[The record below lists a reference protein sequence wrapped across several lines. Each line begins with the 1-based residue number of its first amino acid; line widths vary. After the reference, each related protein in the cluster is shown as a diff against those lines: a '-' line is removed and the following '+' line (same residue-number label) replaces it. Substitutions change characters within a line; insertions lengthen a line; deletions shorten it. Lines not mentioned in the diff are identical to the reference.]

1 MADPTATAS
10 GPPPIPTE
18 PFIPISDRAA
28 FLARVH
34 FGVIVPLLALTVVSF
49 SARLYIRTWPI
60 WRVGWDDWLIALGF
74 VASIISFLLLSF
86 EMYTTPRLL
95 TFAEMTHTIKLAYL
109 AVPLWNLAMTLIK
122 TSVALTLLARFH
134 PLTTTTRWWKPLLLT
149 LIALQT
155 LYFAANT
162 AWTFTKCRPLAAAW
176 DYSTPNAL
184 CLTLQ
189 TDLLVSSIGSAVNI
203 STDILL
209 SLAPM
214 VAVLWRLRR
223 PLRERIL
230 ICCLTGVGLLA
241 SGASVA
247 KSAMVGQWAPDQPG
261 QDSWAIAV
269 SIGTWTVAEMF
280 IAVFGACS
288 PSLKGPIERV
298 LGRWGFF
305 LDKGEEEVDFV
316 RVSKR
321 GRIGRGVGV
330 GEEIGEGEMGRSK
343 PVWFGGGE
351 GDDKGGSMS
360 ADDDDVG
367 GARATGRSG

>member
-1 MADPTATAS
+1 M
-10 GPPPIPTE
+10 
-18 PFIPISDRAA
+18 
-28 FLARVH
+28 
-34 FGVIVPLLALTVVSF
+34 
-49 SARLYIRTWPI
+49 
-60 WRVGWDDWLIALGF
+60 
-74 VASIISFLLLSF
+74 
-86 EMYTTPRLL
+86 
-95 TFAEMTHTIKLAYL
+95 
-109 AVPLWNLAMTLIK
+109 
-122 TSVALTLLARFH
+122 
-134 PLTTTTRWWKPLLLT
+134 
-149 LIALQT
+149 
-155 LYFAANT
+155 
-162 AWTFTKCRPLAAAW
+162 
-176 DYSTPNAL
+176 
-184 CLTLQ
+184 
-189 TDLLVSSIGSAVNI
+189 
-203 STDILL
+203 
-209 SLAPM
+209 
-214 VAVLWRLRR
+214 
-223 PLRERIL
+223 
-230 ICCLTGVGLLA
+230 GLLA